1 VAVIT
6 EDTVRA
12 LAAFRGA
19 DAPVTSCYLD
29 VDGRRFPTHRDVQRA
44 FATLVR
50 RSRLN
55 GASAPLPR
63 SVTTDLGRMERH
75 VRGYKRSEA
84 RGLAMFSCS
93 AHDLWQV
100 HELPVRVTSQLVVNQ
115 SPCVTQLEDVLNRAS
130 RVGVLLVDGHRAR
143 MLIYE
148 LGELHQV
155 DEAVDEASRPGGEKR
170 DEMLKTRVSNRL
182 HQQARQHLKHAA
194 QLAFDAYQGAPFD
207 YLVISVMKPEARR
220 ELVQML
226 HPYLRARL
234 SERLT
239 VSPNASLEQ
248 VRDVAAQAEE
258 RVERRREA
266 ALVTRIRD
274 SIGTGRGA
282 VGGLRDTLRALCDH
296 RVERL
301 VVSRGYAAEGW
312 HCSDC
317 GRLATV
323 GRRCPSCGAEM
334 HHAADVVEE
343 AVQEALGQRC
353 HVDVL
358 VGNADLDV
366 LGGMGALLRF

>member
-29 VDGRRFPTHRDVQRA
+29 VDGRHFPTHRDVQRA
-44 FATLVR
+44 FATLLR
-50 RSRLN
+50 RSRLTN
-55 GASAPLPR
+55 GSSPQPR
-63 SVTTDLGRMERH
+63 SVTSDLGRMERH
-75 VRGYKRSEA
+75 IRGYRRSDA

-115 SPCVTQLEDVLNRAS
+115 SPCVTQLEDVLSRAG
-130 RVGVLLVDGHRAR
+130 RVGVLLVDRYRAR

-148 LGELHQV
+148 LGDLH
-155 DEAVDEASRPGGEKR
+155 DIGEAVDDGSRPGGEKR
-170 DEMLKTRVSNRL
+170 DEMVKTRVSSRV

-194 QLAFDAYQGAPFD
+194 QLAFDAYQRSPFD
-207 YLVISVMKPEARR
+207 YFVISVMKPEARS
-220 ELVQML
+220 ELMQLL
-226 HPYLRARL
+226 HPYLRERL

-239 VSPNASLEQ
+239 VSPNASVEQ

-266 ALVTRIRD
+266 ALVARIRD

-312 HCSDC
+312 HCSSC
-317 GRLATV
+317 GRLAAV
-323 GRRCPSCGAEM
+323 GRRCPACGAEM
-334 HHAADVVEE
+334 HHAADVVED
-343 AVQEALGQRC
+343 AVQEALVQRC

-366 LGGMGALLRF
+366 LGGMGAVLRF